1 MNIRNIQEESK
12 KLIGAHMLVETA
24 DGQSLDGF
32 IEGTDDQGITMMV
45 SEEMNGTDRQYA
57 PGGYGEDGEYDDY
70 RRRPRFRRFR
80 RRRFP
85 YPSIRRLFYYPY
97 YYPYYPYYY
106 PPGYA
111 PPYVYPYPY

>member
-1 MNIRNIQEESK
+1 MIERNMQEQCRK
-12 KLIGAHMLVETA
+12 HIGSHMLLETT
-24 DGQSLDGF
+24 DGRTIDGI
-32 IEGTDDQGITMMV
+32 IESTDDQGVTMMV
-45 SEEMNGTDRQYA
+45 AEEMNSVDR
-57 PGGYGEDGEYDDY
+57 EYIFTGDDDDDY

-85 YPSIRRLFYYPY
+85 FPFIRRIFYYPY

-111 PPYVYPYPY
+111 PPYVYPYTY